1 MLAAKLLHLP
11 PASYSQIND
20 DVSSQIAEVAL
31 LLRRSLKHLQ
41 LAPQNTLDP
50 RLFANP
56 TYERSGDRVSFNEA
70 PVKYICVVIAHSRY
84 FPIFINVM
92 ILANTV
98 VLSLARYNMDPATQR
113 YLGGLNT
120 LMIATF
126 ALEAYIKLR
135 GLGWLKFKQDSMNT
149 FDLIIVI
156 ISLFDSVVDGINS
169 TITPLRSIRLLR
181 VFSLARSWKSF
192 RQVLYN
198 MAYTANNITP
208 FFILLGICW
217 YIFGV
222 AGMTLFGG
230 RLWVMDSATGK
241 PIQPRDNYNNF
252 YWAMVSTFHIFT
264 LDNWNDNMYAAM
276 QVTHP
281 AFAVLFFVSA
291 VILGKYVILNLMLA
305 ILVENY
311 SVIQGEEANRKLLH
325 TQESHPS
332 LYQRIVAFTKSRN
345 FVLSPEKSPAKPV
358 TPTSSFTAI
367 VVAASGTSPK
377 NIASPTAR
385 SPKSPTTSRPMLG
398 SLSQFFHT
406 SVESIRVLRN
416 PNHLQERASQ
426 PTGAPQST
434 PSHFCPGPVR
444 KLLELGD
451 QIYEHRYFPNA
462 IVYFIILSCI
472 MISFDAS
479 GQSLKGP
486 DELIMHAINI
496 QEILFLLV
504 FGFDQIFRARKHGI
518 FKGHGGYLTLMW
530 DWFDLSIIIT
540 AILCL
545 AVPQT
550 SPLIPTLKLIRGLR
564 PITLI
569 ERVTGL
575 QVVFCTLAQAMN
587 SISSVL
593 FVAFIFYLMF
603 AIIAVDLFGGKFY
616 SCNDISRT
624 CYPYAPGLDP
634 DLCPKQLQCL
644 GKFHDPTSGTQVTRQ
659 WTNPRYSPSST
670 TYSFDDVPSGLVSL
684 FEVASQENWAN
695 LMWTAVDAVSPGIA
709 PRRDHKPYNAI
720 FFIVFLLIVAFFVQE
735 IFVAVIINNFKKIK
749 GVSNG
754 SAFMTA
760 RQKEWVR
767 LQKTIRTQQ
776 PKIHARP
783 PPNQRLKGKLFD
795 FVKSQLFETLS
806 IAVILANIICM
817 STQHFSQSRKWYKYL
832 DDTDILFTVLYFIE
846 VFLKILALGFSSF
859 WVSRWNR
866 VDMFIVI
873 WSILALILL
882 EFRLPSDTVLLVLR
896 ICRVFRI
903 FRLVRLSE
911 RLQRLVKTFYYSLPS
926 LRNVGMCLLLIFY
939 VYGNAGM
946 HLFAAVP
953 FDTFNTVESNFRD
966 FSHAFMMLVRVST
979 GESWNGVMREVGS
992 QSAVAIPFFCS
1003 FIIIINYIMLNL
1015 LIATLLE
1022 NFEEDVTSLIVK
1034 TTHIRSFSK
1043 LWAEVKKK
1051 SLRGDLT
1058 KIDNRRTKVST
1069 PVMRRTSTIDL
1080 FTQLSGRSSVSE
1092 VASKLFTLSR
1102 NDSSKGSGGPT
1113 PTPYMPKHFHFK
1125 PHSGSS
1131 TEHHDRHDRD
1141 HEKHDRDLIFH
1152 RLYESSPRYLPIQY
1166 LLDFLLRLP
1175 PPLGPKACYDVPIAT
1190 RAIALRYMHS
1200 LEIPVNRY
1208 CFVYYQEVLQAVVR
1222 RTYEIKATLAHQV
1235 REPSKVCM
1243 PVPGSLAF
1251 FSVYICIYI
1260 IIRYSTRIHQIY
1272 HGGESYLAPNFALF
1286 A

>member
-1 MLAAKLLHLP
+1 M
-11 PASYSQIND
+11 ND

-56 TYERSGDRVSFNEA
+56 TYERSRDKISYSEA
-70 PVKYICVVIAHSRY
+70 PIKYICVVIAHSSY
-84 FPIFINVM
+84 FPYFINAM

-98 VLSLARYNMDPATQR
+98 TLSLARYNMDPATQR
-113 YLGGLNT
+113 YLAGLNT
-120 LMIATF
+120 VIIATF
-126 ALEAYIKLR
+126 ALEAYIKVR

-149 FDLIIVI
+149 FDLIII
-156 ISLFDSVVDGINS
+156 IVSLFESIVDGVNS
-169 TITPLRSIRLLR
+169 TVTPLRSIRLLR
-181 VFSLARSWKSF
+181 IFSLARSWKSF
-192 RQVLYN
+192 RHVLYN

-217 YIFGV
+217 YIFAV
-222 AGMTLFGG
+222 AGMNLFGG
-230 RLWVMDSATGK
+230 RLWHVDPVTGK
-241 PIQPRDNYNNF
+241 SIQPRDNYNNF

-264 LDNWNDNMYAAM
+264 LDKWNDNMYEAM

-291 VILGKYVILNLMLA
+291 VLLGKYVILNLMLA
-305 ILVENY
+305 ILVDSY
-311 SVIQGEEANRKLLH
+311 SEIQEEEVTRKLLH
-325 TQESHPS
+325 AEKSHPS
-332 LYQRIVAFTKSRN
+332 VCKRFVDFIKSRN
-345 FVLSPEKSPAKPV
+345 FPISSEKSPVKAL
-358 TPTSSFTAI
+358 TPTSAFTAI
-367 VVAASGTSPK
+367 VVATSGTSPK
-377 NIASPTAR
+377 NVASPTAR
-385 SPKSPTTSRPMLG
+385 SPKSPMTSSTMLG
-398 SLSQFFHT
+398 DISQYFHG
-406 SVESIRVLRN
+406 SMNSIRLFKN
-416 PNHLQERASQ
+416 PNHQQHASES
-426 PTGAPQST
+426 TGVPQSMPPHNT
-434 PSHFCPGPVR
+434 CSGPVR
-444 KLLELGD
+444 NLLKLGD
-451 QIYEHRYFPNA
+451 QIYGHRYFSNF

-486 DELIMHAINI
+486 EDLILHAINI

-504 FGFDQIFRARKHGI
+504 FGFDQVFRARKHGI
-518 FKGHGGYLTLMW
+518 LKGEGAYLTLMW

-540 AILCL
+540 AILCI
-545 AVPQT
+545 AVPQA
-550 SPLIPTLKLIRGLR
+550 SPLMPTLKLIRGLR
-564 PITLI
+564 PLTLI
-569 ERVTGL
+569 ERVMGL

-603 AIIAVDLFGGKFY
+603 AIIAVDLFGGTFY
-616 SCNDISRT
+616 SCNDPTKT

-634 DLCPKQLQCL
+634 DACPKQLQCV
-644 GKFHDPTSGTQVTRQ
+644 GKFHDPTSGQQIPRQ
-659 WTNPRYSPSST
+659 WTNPQFSPSSI
-670 TYSFDDVPSGLVSL
+670 TYSFDDVPSGLVAL
-684 FEVASQENWAN
+684 FEVAGQENWVDF
-695 LMWTAVDAVSPGIA
+695 MWSAVDAVSPGIA
-709 PRRDHKPYNAI
+709 PRRDHNPYNAV
-720 FFIVFLLIVAFFVQE
+720 FFIVFLMIVAFFVQE
-735 IFVAVIINNFKKIK
+735 IFVAVIINNFQKIK

-783 PPNQRLKGKLFD
+783 PPNQRLRGKLFD

-806 IAVILANIICM
+806 IAVILANITCM
-817 STQHFSQSRKWYKYL
+817 STQHFSQSRKWYRYL
-832 DDTDILFTVLYFIE
+832 DNTDIVFTILYFIE
-846 VFLKILALGFSSF
+846 VFLKVLALGFSSF

-866 VDMFIVI
+866 VDMLIVV

-882 EFRLPSDTVLLVLR
+882 EFKLPSDTVLLVLR

-926 LRNVGMCLLLIFY
+926 LRNVGMCLLLILY
-939 VYGNAGM
+939 IYGNAGM

-966 FSHAFMMLVRVST
+966 FPHSFMMLVRVST
-979 GESWNGVMREVGS
+979 GESWNGVMREVAS
-992 QSAVAIPFFCS
+992 ESSVAIPFFCS
-1003 FIIIINYIMLNL
+1003 FIVIINYIMLNL

-1022 NFEEDVTSLIVK
+1022 NFEEDLTSLIVK

-1043 LWAEVKKK
+1043 LWAESKKK

-1069 PVMRRTSTIDL
+1069 PVLRRTSTIDL

-1113 PTPYMPKHFHFK
+1113 PTPSMPKHFNFR
-1125 PHSGSS
+1125 PHSGPS
-1131 TEHHDRHDRD
+1131 TEHQDKHDKDR
-1141 HEKHDRDLIFH
+1141 EKHDREMIFH

-1175 PPLGPKACYDVPIAT
+1175 PPLGPKACYNVPTAT

-1235 REPSKVCM
+1235 RQPSKVCM
-1243 PVPGSLAF
+1243 CVCHVFLGF
-1251 FSVYICIYI
+1251 GYRV
-1260 IIRYSTRIHQIY
+1260 
-1272 HGGESYLAPNFALF
+1272 
-1286 A
+1286 